1 MCLKSGIGSSSRH
14 FQSGKRFFFSC
25 SVSIIL
31 ALQPRGRFLFFLAGM
46 GTGKCAPAETSIWS
60 LHRIS
65 SFPRSKSIRGVPS
78 CSKALGCFSFPA
90 QNGHW
95 ELSQK
100 ADPEC
105 CICIVSELV
114 KVCVQPNML
123 RDWFVH
129 QCRDA
134 GHVHCMLQDVPFAV
148 RQFRLGVSSAQQGRE
163 GLQSCHGHSRGCTRQ
178 CILAI
183 RMGYNDC
190 SRCDPYPGLCM
201 LLECQ

>member
-1 MCLKSGIGSSSRH
+1 MVVIFFCFIDVLVLVLQEGPPQQCRLLFRTPYPHSRRLFHCRGIPSLESTFNFMCLKSGIGSSSRH

-31 ALQPRGRFLFFLAGM
+31 ALQPRGRFSFFLAGM

-100 ADPEC
+100 VDPDC
-105 CICIVSELV
+105 CICIV
-114 KVCVQPNML
+114 
-123 RDWFVH
+123 
-129 QCRDA
+129 
-134 GHVHCMLQDVPFAV
+134 
-148 RQFRLGVSSAQQGRE
+148 
-163 GLQSCHGHSRGCTRQ
+163 
-178 CILAI
+178 
-183 RMGYNDC
+183 
-190 SRCDPYPGLCM
+190 
-201 LLECQ
+201 